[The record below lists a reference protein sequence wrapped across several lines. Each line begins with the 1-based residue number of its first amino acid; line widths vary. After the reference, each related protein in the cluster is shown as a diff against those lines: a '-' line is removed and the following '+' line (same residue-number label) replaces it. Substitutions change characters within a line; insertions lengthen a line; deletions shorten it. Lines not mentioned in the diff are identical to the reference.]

1 MKKPGAMAGL
11 SMLIPDAS
19 GWARERVRESK
30 GVVRGFVEEAEP
42 IINLREWQQ
51 RLAHRALPK

>member
-1 MKKPGAMAGL
+1 MPLVEPGKP
-11 SMLIPDAS
+11 
-19 GWARERVRESK
+19 VRESK